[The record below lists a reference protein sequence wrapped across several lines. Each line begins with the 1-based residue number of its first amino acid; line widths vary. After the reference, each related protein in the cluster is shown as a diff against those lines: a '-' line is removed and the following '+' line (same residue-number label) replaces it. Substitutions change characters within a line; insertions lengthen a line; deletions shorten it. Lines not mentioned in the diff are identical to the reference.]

1 MGVKAMS
8 LGNPSAG
15 RSALSRTRARWVL
28 ACATAAILLWNP
40 SCSNDNSDDDDGG
53 SGLQISMTTTP
64 PAGGATNQVF
74 FSEFA
79 VSGDLLL
86 LEVLARD
93 ISTDFDSY
101 NVEIAFD
108 PMVAEAFDLSPGTL
122 LEQCSGMQAVKADN
136 VANGNANASGS
147 IIFSASLTG
156 PTPPACT
163 VTGDKPLA
171 RITFRAKGAGSFPLD
186 FVLPNDPSGSRFS
199 RTMPSMPVVM
209 GIAWDDGQTLIE
221 VD

>member
-8 LGNPSAG
+8 LGNPSQG
-15 RSALSRTRARWVL
+15 RSALSRTRARSLL

-40 SCSNDNSDDDDGG
+40 SCSDDNSDDDDGG
-53 SGLQISMTTTP
+53 SGLQISMITTP
-64 PAGGATNQVF
+64 PAGGDPNQVF

-186 FVLPNDPSGSRFS
+186 FVLPNDPSGSRLS
-199 RTMPSMPVVM
+199 RTQPSVPVVM
-209 GIAWDDGQTLIE
+209 VTWDDGQALIE

>member
-1 MGVKAMS
+1 M
-8 LGNPSAG
+8 
-15 RSALSRTRARWVL
+15 RAPWLL
-28 ACATAAILLWNP
+28 ACAAAATLLWAP
-40 SCSNDNSDDDDGG
+40 SCNSDDDSGDDGG
-53 SGLQISMTTTP
+53 SGLQISMIVTP
-64 PAGGATNQVF
+64 PAGGDPNIVF
-74 FSEFA
+74 FAETA
-79 VSGDLLL
+79 ASGDLLL
-86 LEVLARD
+86 LDVFARD
-93 ISTDFDSY
+93 ISTDFDGY
-101 NVEIAFD
+101 NVEIDFD
-108 PMVAEAFDLSPGTL
+108 PMVAEAFSLTPGTV
-122 LEQCSGMQAVKADN
+122 LEQCSGLQAVKADN

>member
-1 MGVKAMS
+1 MS
-8 LGNPSAG
+8 LRNPSAG
-15 RSALSRTRARWVL
+15 RSALRRTRARWVL
-28 ACATAAILLWNP
+28 ACATAAIILWNP
-40 SCSNDNSDDDDGG
+40 SCSDDNSDDDDGG
-53 SGLQISMTTTP
+53 SGLQISMVTTP

-108 PMVAEAFDLSPGTL
+108 PMVAEAFDLSPGIV
-122 LEQCSGMQAVKADN
+122 LEQCSGSQAVKADN
-136 VANGNANASGS
+136 VANGNANASWS

-163 VTGDKPLA
+163 VTGDKALA
-171 RITFRAKGAGSFPLD
+171 RITFRAKGTGSFPLD
-186 FVLPNDPSGSRFS
+186 FVLPNAPTGSRLS
-199 RTMPSMPVVM
+199 RTMPSMPVVA
-209 GIAWDDGQTLIE
+209 GITFDDGQTLIE